1 MKKTE
6 KLNVFIDLANKVQ
19 IGQLILSNNQI
30 YFKYDAS
37 FLELNIN
44 ISPFKLK
51 HNNEIQTCNVN
62 YFEGLFGVFS
72 DSLPDGWGKL
82 LQDRHLIK
90 QGINPNEV
98 YALDRLTLLHKNN
111 TGSLSYSPT
120 TDFHENKFIFNLDKL
135 ATEIETITK
144 GNSENII
151 DELLTYGGSSG
162 GARPKVYIGYN
173 KNTDEIIYGSEVLPE
188 GFEHWILKFP
198 NSNDLLDIAKIE
210 FIYNH
215 MAKNAGIEVNE
226 FKLFK
231 SSKNQYFFGAKRFDR
246 TKNKKLHLHSAA
258 GLLHDNFRFSTLDY
272 GHIMDCN
279 YQLEKDFTAYEKIL
293 RLATF
298 NVLAHNRDDHSK
310 NFSFLMDD
318 SGKWKFSPA
327 YDLTFSN
334 SSNGMH
340 STSIANEYQNPSYK
354 NLEELATHFNV
365 NNYAAIFDEVRES
378 ISNFDKLAKEIE
390 LNKNTK
396 QLILTKIR

>member
-6 KLNVFIDLANKVQ
+6 KLNVFIDLADKVQ
-19 IGQLILSNNQI
+19 VGQLIHSNNQI
-30 YFKYDAS
+30 YFKYNTD

-44 ISPFKLK
+44 ISPLKLDF
-51 HNNEIQTCNVN
+51 NNEIQTCNVN

-90 QGINPNEV
+90 QGINPSEV

-111 TGSLSYSPT
+111 AGSLSYMPT
-120 TDFHENKFIFNLDKL
+120 TDFQENKFIFNLDKL

-173 KNTDEIIYGSEVLPE
+173 KNTDEIIYGSEILPE

-210 FIYNH
+210 FTYNQ

-231 SSKNQYFFGAKRFDR
+231 NSKNQYFFGAKRFDR
-246 TKNKKLHLHSAA
+246 EENKKTHLHSVA
-258 GLLHDNFRFSTLDY
+258 GLLHDNFRFSVLDY
-272 GHIMDCN
+272 GHIMDCT
-279 YQLEKDFTAYEKIL
+279 YQLEKDFSAYEKIL

-340 STSIANEYQNPSYK
+340 STSIANEYQNPGYK
-354 NLEELATHFNV
+354 NLQELATHFSV
-365 NNYAAIFDEVRES
+365 NNYDAIFNEVRES
-378 ISNFDKLAKEIE
+378 ISNFDKLANEIE

-396 QLILTKIR
+396 KLILTKIS